1 MPANKAWQRHGCY
14 KLGSEQFFNFPL
26 QSALIDC
33 YDDSQSLDH
42 FDPTKE
48 SRRLFKQFNYL
59 RSQYA
64 SLTDGL
70 ALVQRGNWTHFE
82 QLPGSN
88 GTPTELGLWSASR
101 AGIPNAQT
109 LTGTSYTADVW
120 FLYTNENQT
129 QTYTHNCNGSD
140 WISTPFVSGTTVRN
154 LFSPYESYTLE
165 TSQSSFFDDGQ
176 APYVGCLGSITMEP
190 LSFKLLVPETDWVSV
205 PPMLTKFSP
214 GHDARLLS
222 VDGGDNSTSVQISLE
237 FNVEMD
243 CDSITNALT
252 LNMSTSSSTTPSI
265 SNAQCGAVSNPDPA
279 AIIGSDTSAY
289 AWNATI
295 VNFPDGILHLT
306 LNNPSASNGNT
317 TGAVDHLLLRKGTAD
332 NVMVFPDA
340 DYKSDSFTKDG
351 NTYTFTHSAVG
362 ADKFRYS
369 VDFGQTWTT
378 WQDYENSSN
387 IDNSTFFDSSSNWWG
402 GQHIIVQCKLK
413 NVFVYQHLL
422 IIL

>member
-176 APYVGCLGSITMEP
+176 APYVG
-190 LSFKLLVPETDWVSV
+190 
-205 PPMLTKFSP
+205 
-214 GHDARLLS
+214 
-222 VDGGDNSTSVQISLE
+222 
-237 FNVEMD
+237 
-243 CDSITNALT
+243 
-252 LNMSTSSSTTPSI
+252 
-265 SNAQCGAVSNPDPA
+265 
-279 AIIGSDTSAY
+279 
-289 AWNATI
+289 
-295 VNFPDGILHLT
+295 
-306 LNNPSASNGNT
+306 
-317 TGAVDHLLLRKGTAD
+317 
-332 NVMVFPDA
+332 
-340 DYKSDSFTKDG
+340 
-351 NTYTFTHSAVG
+351 
-362 ADKFRYS
+362 
-369 VDFGQTWTT
+369 
-378 WQDYENSSN
+378 
-387 IDNSTFFDSSSNWWG
+387 
-402 GQHIIVQCKLK
+402 
-413 NVFVYQHLL
+413 
-422 IIL
+422 